1 MNWDQLKEELAKI
14 HLSLSDHQLEQ
25 FQQYLSLLK
34 EWNEKMNLTAI
45 IDDEEII
52 EKHFYDSLK
61 SAEVFPMTIN
71 LF

>member
-34 EWNEKMNLTAI
+34 EWNEK
-45 IDDEEII
+45 
-52 EKHFYDSLK
+52 
-61 SAEVFPMTIN
+61 
-71 LF
+71 